1 MNVSRIMGVALSDEQ
16 VKTLLSGKKILL
28 KGLTSKGGKK
38 YDAYIIPNGIE
49 DYSYMKDGEKK
60 SGKQFKFAMDCNGFP
75 KKGNRNV
82 LLLCVQICIMRMI
95 KGNTTILE
103 GVLCYGNKN
112 S

>member
-1 MNVSRIMGVALSDEQ
+1 MGFLDYKWDSRVAIHLSR
-16 VKTLLSGKKILL
+16 
-28 KGLTSKGGKK
+28 
-38 YDAYIIPNGIE
+38 
-49 DYSYMKDGEKK
+49 
-60 SGKQFKFAMDCNGFP
+60 

-82 LLLCVQICIMRMI
+82 LLLCVQIGIMRMV